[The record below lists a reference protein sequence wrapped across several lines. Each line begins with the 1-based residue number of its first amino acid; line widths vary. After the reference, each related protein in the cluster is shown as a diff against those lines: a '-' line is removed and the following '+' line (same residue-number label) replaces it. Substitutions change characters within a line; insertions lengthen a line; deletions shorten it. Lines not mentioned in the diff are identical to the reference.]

1 MNFLR
6 SLCLAA
12 SVAPLAIPVA
22 AQQLDEGYAAVVRT
36 LPSTAGNVLAL
47 PGDALAWFDGSD
59 LWYQIPGQPQ
69 RSLLH
74 FAVPVFGSF
83 TVAIDSSTLLF
94 GENSTHGLWRVP
106 LHGVPSNTPLANVV
120 FNYDAALL
128 GPGRALV
135 SAKTTGFG
143 TPDNDLV
150 VVDLGSGATQL
161 LARLP
166 GASGPVAIAGNGDVY
181 YATSSLLFPT
191 PPGQTAVLRLRR
203 AIVDQALAAQQVLTV
218 AQAELVLAGLDAAA
232 DLAFDDDGDLLFADW
247 WNNTVGE
254 LHDAT
259 GPAPSLDVL
268 LDYTG
273 AAVGASGVQFTAGAG
288 SGVFEPFQ
296 PAGGTLWV
304 HEQAF
309 GTLSQLRQLAAARP
323 TLTCAAANP
332 VPAGSFALHL
342 DHGPRLGAG
351 VLVVGFGPAAGGPN
365 LTVPGFEQ
373 PLPWDATLG
382 GAIAAW
388 FVTYDAAGSAVV
400 PLHNPGIAP
409 VLQCLFQVACLD
421 APALRIGSTS
431 PLALPLGQ

>member
-1 MNFLR
+1 MHFFR

-12 SVAPLAIPVA
+12 FAAPLA
-22 AQQLDEGYAAVVRT
+22 AQQLDEGYAAIVRP

-47 PGDALAWFDGSD
+47 PGDAFAWFDGSD
-59 LWYQIPGQPQ
+59 LWYQNPGQPQ

-83 TVAIDSSTLLF
+83 TIAIDSSTLLF
-94 GENSTHGLWRVP
+94 GENSTHGVWQVP
-106 LHGVPSNTPLANVV
+106 LHGVPTNTPLANVV

-150 VVDLGSGATQL
+150 VIDLGSGATQL

-203 AIVDQALAAQQVLTV
+203 AVVDQALAAQQVLTV
-218 AQAELVLAGLDAAA
+218 AQTELVFAGLDAAA

-247 WNNTVGE
+247 WNNTLGE
-254 LHDAT
+254 VNDAT
-259 GPAPSLDVL
+259 GPAPWTDVL
-268 LDYTG
+268 IDYSGATVG
-273 AAVGASGVQFTAGAG
+273 AAGVQFAAAAG

-304 HEQAF
+304 HEQTF
-309 GTLSQLRQLAAARP
+309 GTVSQLRQLAAARP
-323 TLTCAAANP
+323 TLTCAASNP
-332 VPAGSFALHL
+332 VPTGSFALQL
-342 DHGPRLGAG
+342 TQGPRLGAG
-351 VLVVGFGPAAGGPN
+351 LLAVGFGPAAGGPS
-365 LTVPGFEQ
+365 LAVPGFEQ
-373 PLPWDATLG
+373 PLPWDPTLG
-382 GAIAAW
+382 GAVATWLLA
-388 FVTYDAAGSAVV
+388 FDANGNAMV

-409 VLQCLFQVACLD
+409 VLQCLFQAACVD
-421 APALRIGSTS
+421 ASGRVIGSTS